1 MHMKQILLYL
11 LLTATFFSC
20 SKDDDFRPDEPKADA
35 AQEKNVK
42 YGSNSLQTL
51 DYYLPANRSATSTKV
66 IILIHGG
73 AWADGDKGDASFQP
87 VVDSIRKRLPDWAI
101 FNLNYRLATVTG
113 GNRFPAQEE
122 DIKTAVQYIYDRR
135 QTFGVS
141 DKWVLAG
148 ASAGAHLALLQAYKY
163 NTPIKPK
170 AVIDFF
176 GPADMAALYNW
187 SDAAT
192 KIGLGIL
199 LNGTPTGNPTMY
211 YNSSPVNYVSAA
223 PPTIILQ
230 GGLDD
235 TVPKEQSEA
244 LRDKL
249 AAQGT
254 IHEYILYPNQTHGW
268 SDPAIWYDCL
278 NKVQSFLSVNV
289 P

>member
-1 MHMKQILLYL
+1 MKQILLYL

-20 SKDDDFRPDEPKADA
+20 SKDDDFKPDEPKMKAN
-35 AQEKNVK
+35 QEKNVK
-42 YGSNSLQTL
+42 YGSHQLQAL
-51 DYYLPANRSATSTKV
+51 DYYLPENRSVTTTKV
-66 IILIHGG
+66 MILIHGG
-73 AWADGDKGDASFQP
+73 AWADGDKSDETFQP

-101 FNLNYRLATVTG
+101 FNLNYRLTTVTG
-113 GNRFPAQEE
+113 GNRFPTQEE
-122 DIKTAVQYIYDRR
+122 DIKTAIQYIYDRR
-135 QTFGVS
+135 PTFGIS

-170 AVIDFF
+170 AVVDFF
-176 GPADMAALYNW
+176 GPTDMTALYNG
-187 SDAAT
+187 SDATT

-199 LNGTPTGNPTMY
+199 LNGTPSGNPTMY
-211 YNSSPVNYVSAA
+211 HNSSPISYVSAA

-230 GGLDD
+230 GRLDD
-235 TVPKEQSEA
+235 TVPKQQSEA

-254 IHEYILYPNQTHGW
+254 THQYVFYPNQSHGW

-278 NKVQSFLSVNV
+278 NKVQSFLSANV